1 MVPNGGGDRAFV
13 HIKAFSSRRR
23 RPVEGDAI
31 TYGLAKDSKN
41 RVRAI
46 DIRYK
51 PDPARTRE
59 RTTARRV
66 VRSSIQGLFGLAF
79 VAVLS
84 GLYALGHVPTAIVIT
99 YVFLSVV
106 AFLAYAIDK
115 SAAEH
120 KRWRTPESTL
130 LALGLFGGW
139 PGALLGQRTFR
150 HKTRKAEF
158 QFLFWVCVL
167 INCGALTWLLTGEG
181 AGHIRSSLLFS

>member
-31 TYGLAKDSKN
+31 TYGVAKDSNN

-46 DIRYK
+46 DVRYK
-51 PDPARTRE
+51 PDPATIRKGV
-59 RTTARRV
+59 TARRV
-66 VRSSIQGLFGLAF
+66 VHPSLQWLFGLAF

-84 GLYALGHVPTAIVIT
+84 WLYVLGHVPTA
-99 YVFLSVV
+99 VV
-106 AFLAYAIDK
+106 ATYALLSLAAFFAYAFDK
-115 SAAEH
+115 SAATY

-139 PGALLGQRTFR
+139 PGALLAQRAFR

-158 QFLFWVCVL
+158 QFMFWVLVL
-167 INCGALTWLLTGEG
+167 INCGALAWSLTGQG
-181 AGHIRSSLLFS
+181 ARQIRALTG